1 MKKFLYIISA
11 GLLLSA
17 CTGDFLE
24 KQPLDKMSEADVFS
38 NAALATAYANSF
50 YTILEDTFT
59 EANIG
64 SITDESWY
72 NFGGSSTRIVAS
84 TFYTPDTFQ
93 YFNESDNGGLHNTR
107 ITHLN
112 IWRNAYKG
120 IRYINDFLTKMEEST
135 IADADKKSLMG
146 EAYFFRA
153 WLYANLIQ
161 RYGGV
166 PIIKT
171 VYGLEDE
178 FKATRATFD
187 ECVAFIL
194 DDLKLAKENLP
205 AYDKAPKGRANVDIA
220 KALEARFTLIVA
232 SEYFND
238 PSDPAPANPLTKG
251 AYSKTKWDNALKAN
265 KAFLDEC
272 GSHYSL
278 PATYSDFWTNPA
290 STEIIWAKYFNNTSG
305 DLAKRTAKAQ
315 YYYGPASLG
324 GWRGCAPT
332 EALIIDYE
340 MANGKKFFEE
350 GSGYDPVHPWA
361 NRDPRFYATIL
372 YPGCEFRD
380 ITYDTFNYFENRA
393 AEKTSANGNDYAN
406 DHTGYGLRKFH
417 LEDQPISASVTTT
430 THYVWFRLAEMY
442 LNYAE
447 CCYMTGDEGTAR
459 EYINKV
465 RTRAGMPAVTEAG
478 TNLFDRLVNERRI
491 ELAFECAFRY
501 FDLRRWKLAEYYEQI
516 PWMGIYAYA
525 YQDKL
530 ADPNATDDEKYDYR
544 VARVYDGTTNT
555 WPIAPAAE
563 AQRVYKYT
571 WLGKDYFVD
580 FGDCHH
586 KFGSTNKRFLKDR
599 NYLLP
604 IGTLEIEKS
613 EGSIVQNP
621 GYEKACPKNEENYSV
636 YPTGFVYNPQLE
648 GVQL

>member
-1 MKKFLYIISA
+1 M
-11 GLLLSA
+11 
-17 CTGDFLE
+17 
-24 KQPLDKMSEADVFS
+24 
-38 NAALATAYANSF
+38 
-50 YTILEDTFT
+50 
-59 EANIG
+59 
-64 SITDESWY
+64 
-72 NFGGSSTRIVAS
+72 
-84 TFYTPDTFQ
+84 
-93 YFNESDNGGLHNTR
+93 HNTR

-120 IRYINDFLTKMEEST
+120 IRYINDFLLKMEEST

-305 DLAKRTAKAQ
+305 DLANRTAKAQ

-332 EALIIDYE
+332 EAMIIDYE

-372 YPGCEFRD
+372 
-380 ITYDTFNYFENRA
+380 
-393 AEKTSANGNDYAN
+393 
-406 DHTGYGLRKFH
+406 
-417 LEDQPISASVTTT
+417 
-430 THYVWFRLAEMY
+430 
-442 LNYAE
+442 
-447 CCYMTGDEGTAR
+447 
-459 EYINKV
+459 
-465 RTRAGMPAVTEAG
+465 
-478 TNLFDRLVNERRI
+478 
-491 ELAFECAFRY
+491 
-501 FDLRRWKLAEYYEQI
+501 
-516 PWMGIYAYA
+516 
-525 YQDKL
+525 
-530 ADPNATDDEKYDYR
+530 
-544 VARVYDGTTNT
+544 
-555 WPIAPAAE
+555 
-563 AQRVYKYT
+563 
-571 WLGKDYFVD
+571 
-580 FGDCHH
+580 
-586 KFGSTNKRFLKDR
+586 
-599 NYLLP
+599 
-604 IGTLEIEKS
+604 
-613 EGSIVQNP
+613 
-621 GYEKACPKNEENYSV
+621 
-636 YPTGFVYNPQLE
+636 
-648 GVQL
+648 

>member
-24 KQPLDKMSEADVFS
+24 KQPLDKMSEADIFS
-38 NAALATAYANSF
+38 NTALATAYANSF

-59 EANIG
+59 EANVS

-72 NFGGSSTRIVAS
+72 NYGGSSTRIVAS

-107 ITHLN
+107 ITYLN
-112 IWRNAYKG
+112 IWKNAYKG
-120 IRYINDFLTKMEEST
+120 IRNINDFLVKMEDSS
-135 IADADKKSLMG
+135 IPDADKKSLIG

-153 WLYANLIQ
+153 WVYSNLVQ

-166 PIIKT
+166 PIIKE
-171 VYGLEDE
+171 VYGLGEE
-178 FKATRATFD
+178 YKATRATFD
-187 ECVAFIL
+187 ECVTFIL
-194 DDLKLAKENLP
+194 NDIKLAKENLP
-205 AYDKAPKGRANVDIA
+205 AYDKAVKGRPNVDIA
-220 KALEARFTLIVA
+220 MALEARFTLIVA
-232 SEYFND
+232 SDLFND
-238 PSDPAPANPLTKG
+238 ENDKTPANPLTKG
-251 AYSKTKWDNALKAN
+251 AYSADKWKTALKAN
-265 KAFLDEC
+265 KDFIEKC
-272 GSHYSL
+272 GARYPL
-278 PATYSDFWTNPA
+278 PASYSDFWKNPN
-290 STEIIWAKYFNNTSG
+290 STEIIWAKYYNNASG
-305 DLAKRTAKAQ
+305 DQAGRTAKAQ
-315 YYYGPASLG
+315 YYYAPAYLG

-340 MANGKKFFEE
+340 MSNGKKFFEE

-361 NRDPRFYATIL
+361 NRDPRFYETIL
-372 YPGCEFRD
+372 YPGCEFRGT
-380 ITYDTFNYFENRA
+380 TYDPFNYFENRS
-393 AEKTSANGNDYAN
+393 AEKTSANGKEYYG

-417 LEDQPISASVTTT
+417 LEDQPISASVQAT
-430 THYVWFRLAEMY
+430 THYVWFRMAEMY

-447 CCYMTGDEGTAR
+447 CCYRTGAEGTAR
-459 EYINKV
+459 DYINLV
-465 RTRAGMPAVTEAG
+465 RTRAGMPAVTESGAS
-478 TNLFDRLVNERRI
+478 LFDRLVNERRI

-525 YQDKL
+525 FQDKL

-544 VARVYDGTTNT
+544 IARVYDGNVNT

-563 AQRVYKYT
+563 EKRIYKYT
-571 WLGKDYFVD
+571 WLGKDYYVD

-599 NYLLP
+599 SYLLP

-621 GYEKACPKNEENYSV
+621 GYEKPCPTNEENYSV
-636 YPTGFVYNPQLE
+636 YPTGFVTNPQLE
-648 GVQL
+648 GIQF

>member
-1 MKKFLYIISA
+1 MKKFLYIITA

-17 CTGDFLE
+17 CAEDFLE
-24 KQPLDKMSEADVFS
+24 KQPLDKMSEADIFS

-50 YTILEDTFT
+50 YTILDDTFT
-59 EANIG
+59 EANVG

-107 ITHLN
+107 ITFLN

-120 IRYINDFLTKMEEST
+120 IRYINDFLVKMEDSS
-135 IADADKKSLMG
+135 IAEADKNSLIG

-153 WLYANLIQ
+153 WLYTNLVQ

-166 PIIKT
+166 PIVKEI
-171 VYGLEDE
+171 YGLGDE
-178 FKATRATFD
+178 FNASRATFD
-187 ECVAFIL
+187 ECVDFIL
-194 DDLKLAKENLP
+194 EDLAEAKKLLP
-205 AYDKAPKGRANVDIA
+205 AYDKAVKGRANVDIA
-220 KALEARFTLIVA
+220 MALEARLTLIAA
-232 SEYFND
+232 SAWFND
-238 PSDPAPANPLTKG
+238 ASDPTPSNPLTKG
-251 AYSKTKWDNALKAN
+251 AYSQTKWTRALQAN
-265 KAFLDEC
+265 KAFIEQC
-272 GSHYSL
+272 GPHYSL
-278 PATYSDFWTNPA
+278 PADYSDFWTNA
-290 STEIIWAKYFNNTSG
+290 NSTEIIWAKYFNNTSG
-305 DLAKRTAKAQ
+305 DRAGRTAKAQ
-315 YYYGPASLG
+315 YYYGPGYLG

-372 YPGCEFRD
+372 YPGCEFRET
-380 ITYDTFNYFENRA
+380 TYDPFNYFENREAKKA
-393 AEKTSANGNDYAN
+393 AANGQEYYN

-430 THYVWFRLAEMY
+430 PHHVWFRLAEMY

-459 EYINKV
+459 EYINMV
-465 RTRAGMPAVTEAG
+465 RTRAGMPAVTEG
-478 TNLFDRLVNERRI
+478 GSNLFDRLVNERRI
-491 ELAFECAFRY
+491 ELAFECGFRY

-530 ADPNATDDEKYDYR
+530 NDPNATDDEKYDYR
-544 VARVYDGTTNT
+544 VARVYDGTVNT
-555 WPIAPAAE
+555 WPIAPE
-563 AQRVYKYT
+563 AVEQRVYKYT
-571 WLGKDYFVD
+571 WLGKEYFVD
-580 FGDCHH
+580 YGDCHH

-599 NYLLP
+599 SYLLP
-604 IGTLEIEKS
+604 IGTTEIEKS

-621 GYEKACPKNEENYSV
+621 GYEKACPANEENFSV

-648 GVQL
+648 GIQF

>member
-1 MKKFLYIISA
+1 MKKYLYIITA

-50 YTILEDTFT
+50 YTIIEDTFT
-59 EANIG
+59 EANMS

-72 NFGGSSTRIVAS
+72 NYGGSSTRIVAS
-84 TFYTPDTFQ
+84 TFFTPDTFQ

-107 ITHLN
+107 ITFLN
-112 IWRNAYKG
+112 IWRTAYKG
-120 IRYINDFLTKMEEST
+120 IRNINDFIAKMQESP
-135 IADADKKSLMG
+135 IADADKASLIG

-153 WLYANLIQ
+153 WVYTNLIQ

-166 PIIKT
+166 PILEK
-171 VYGLEDE
+171 VYGLND
-178 FKATRATFD
+178 KYDATRASFD
-187 ECVAFIL
+187 ACVEFIL
-194 DDLKLAKENLP
+194 GDLKLAKENLP
-205 AYDKAPKGRANVDIA
+205 AHDKALKGRPNKDVAM
-220 KALEARFTLIVA
+220 ALEARLTLIAA
-232 SEYFND
+232 SELFND
-238 PSDPAPANPLTKG
+238 PNDTAPANPLTKG
-251 AYSKTKWDNALKAN
+251 AYSKTKWDRALAAN
-265 KAFLDEC
+265 KAFIEQC
-272 GSHYSL
+272 GGHYSL
-278 PATYSDFWTNPA
+278 PAKYSDFWTNPA
-290 STEIIWAKYFNNTSG
+290 STEIVWAKYFSNTSG
-305 DLAKRTAKAQ
+305 DQAKRTAKAQ
-315 YYYGPASLG
+315 YYYGPEPLG

-340 MANGKKFFEE
+340 MINGKKFFEE

-361 NRDPRFYATIL
+361 NRDPRFYDTIL
-372 YPGCEFRD
+372 YPGSEIRGEM
-380 ITYDTFNYFENRA
+380 YDSFNHFENR
-393 AEKTSANGNDYAN
+393 SATKASNGDYYHN

-417 LEDQPISASVTTT
+417 LEDQPVSASVQAT
-430 THYVWFRLAEMY
+430 THHVWFRLAEMY

-478 TNLFDRLVNERRI
+478 TSLFDRLVNERRI

-525 YQDKL
+525 FDDKL

-544 VARVYDGTTNT
+544 IAKVYDGTVST
-555 WPIAPAAE
+555 WPIAPTYTE
-563 AQRVYKYT
+563 KRVYKYT

-613 EGSIVQNP
+613 EGAIIQNP
-621 GYEKACPKNEENYSV
+621 GYDKACPTNEENLSV

>member
-1 MKKFLYIISA
+1 MKKFLYIITA

-17 CTGDFLE
+17 CAKDFLE
-24 KQPLDKMSEADVFS
+24 KQPLDKMSEADIFS

-59 EANIG
+59 EANVG

-112 IWRNAYKG
+112 IWRSAYKG
-120 IRYINDFLTKMEEST
+120 IRYINDFLVKMEEST

-153 WLYANLIQ
+153 WLYTNLIQ

-166 PIIKT
+166 PIIKN
-171 VYGLEDE
+171 VYGLTDE
-178 FKATRATFD
+178 FNATRATFD
-187 ECVAFIL
+187 ECVDFIL
-194 DDLKLAKENLP
+194 EDLKLAKENLLP
-205 AYDKAPKGRANVDIA
+205 YDKALKGRANVDIA
-220 KALEARFTLIVA
+220 MALEARLTLIAA
-232 SEYFND
+232 SAWFND
-238 PSDPAPANPLTKG
+238 ESDPTPSNPLTKG
-251 AYSKTKWDNALKAN
+251 TYSKAKWTRALQAN

-272 GSHYSL
+272 GGHYSL
-278 PATYSDFWTNPA
+278 PAKYSDFWTNPS
-290 STEIIWAKYFNNTSG
+290 STEIIWAKYYNNTSG
-305 DLAKRTAKAQ
+305 DQAGRTAKAQ
-315 YYYGPASLG
+315 YYYGPASMG

-332 EALIIDYE
+332 EAMIIDYE

-361 NRDPRFYATIL
+361 NRDPRFYDTIL
-372 YPGCEFRD
+372 YPGCEFRGA
-380 ITYDTFNYFENRA
+380 TYDTFNYFENRA
-393 AEKTSANGNDYAN
+393 ATKTSANGNDYAA

-459 EYINKV
+459 QYINMI
-465 RTRAGMPAVTEAG
+465 RSRAGMPQVTESGA
-478 TNLFDRLVNERRI
+478 NLFDRLVNERRI

-516 PWMGIYAYA
+516 PWMGVYAYA
-525 YQDKL
+525 FQDKL
-530 ADPNATDDEKYDYR
+530 NDPNATDDEKYDYR
-544 VARVYDGTTNT
+544 VARVYDGKTNT
-555 WPIAPAAE
+555 WPIAPT
-563 AQRVYKYT
+563 AQDKRVYKYT

-586 KFGSTNKRFLKDR
+586 QFGSTNKRFLKDR

-613 EGSIVQNP
+613 EGTIIQNP
-621 GYEKACPKNEENYSV
+621 GYENACPANEENYSV
-636 YPTGFVYNPQLE
+636 YPTGFVSNPQLV
-648 GVQL
+648 GIQF